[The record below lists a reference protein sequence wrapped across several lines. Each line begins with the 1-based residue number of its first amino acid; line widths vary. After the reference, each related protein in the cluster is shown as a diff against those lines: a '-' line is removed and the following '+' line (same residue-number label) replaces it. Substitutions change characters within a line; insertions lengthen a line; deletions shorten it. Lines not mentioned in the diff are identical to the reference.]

1 MSARVLRL
9 DAAAHRVVD
18 VLLPG
23 YVGGTLD
30 TDERAL
36 VEQHL
41 EDCVQCRREVEWLRE
56 LRAACLAGETT
67 PGASPVFGKLRR
79 QLDEP
84 HQRPRALARMRS
96 RWDRLQPWARWAIA
110 AELAV
115 IVLLGAFVLP
125 GGDGPALYR
134 TLSSAHAPATAI
146 GTLVVVFDPAIT
158 EAELRRIVRGAGARI
173 VDGPTQTDGYVLE
186 LPAERQ
192 AAALEALRAQHAV
205 VLAEQLRAR
214 STR

>member
-1 MSARVLRL
+1 MSARLLRL

-41 EDCVQCRREVEWLRE
+41 GECVQCQHEVEWLRA
-56 LRAACLAGETT
+56 LRAACIAGEAV
-67 PGASPVFGKLRR
+67 PGASPVYGKLRR

-84 HQRPRALARMRS
+84 RQRPRLLARMHS
-96 RWDRLQPWARWAIA
+96 RWDRMQPWTRWAIA
-110 AELAV
+110 AEFLIILALGVLAV
-115 IVLLGAFVLP
+115 P
-125 GGDGPALYR
+125 TGDNAALYQ
-134 TLSSAHAPATAI
+134 TLGSAPPPATAT
-146 GTLVVVFDPAIT
+146 GTVVVVFDPAIT

-173 VDGPTQTDGYVLE
+173 VDAPTQGDGYVLE

-192 AAALEALRAQHAV
+192 AAVLEALRAQRAV
-205 VLAEQLRAR
+205 VLAEQLRPR
-214 STR
+214 GSR